1 MHHALRRTAVIF
13 ASSAVVLAGAP
24 LLDSAFADTAL
35 TQSSVTPTNA
45 QTVKNSHPTISASY
59 TDNAVAAN
67 LDPSSTIT
75 VSKGAASIGC
85 TSVVSGN
92 SITCNY
98 SGLLTAGSYSIVI
111 HAVEAA
117 NTAKTADNTTTFTV
131 NVPTRVALNTTPG
144 ENSRVQSFSSVIVNF
159 DQAIDDQHST
169 ISVQQIADKQ
179 PDGSYLP
186 ANHTPLTNAADSPS
200 FPNDGQTVTM
210 QPNNT
215 ATEIKF
221 TPSAAPVSKG
231 IYRVTVDVFGTNG
244 TSQPQTTPA
253 TENANAE
260 TQDSYTFTMD
270 DPLPPPPPPP
280 GATNLA
286 ESPDP
291 VTKANQT
298 SVTFS
303 GNAVPGNT
311 ITVDVANGATHV
323 NNAGSSNGGPLTVTN
338 ASCSSSTS
346 CAWSKTFDLTSLAD
360 GTLTWTATETAP
372 ANSTSYTG
380 STPATGPPF
389 LKDTTPPASPSVA
402 GSFSPSNSTTLHV
415 TGGSD
420 STVDHYTLDIH
431 DATTPTNHTIPQ
443 ITLDKSANGGVA
455 ANGTFVKDVD
465 VSTLDDGNITMSLIA
480 FDQYGNHTATA
491 VTGTATKAVGLVL
504 DFDDSFFKQQN
515 SDTPSFP
522 VVLARSGHPVQ
533 KLSQIA
539 IEFSNPIEL
548 TRTDNG
554 TVDPQNT
561 NANDPLF
568 VEVLPSGD
576 GNTFAGTRSVD
587 PNDPRRLLVTP
598 PAGLAD
604 GTYKLKIQAFQ
615 KGKCSPYNSDPMPVG
630 SGSVPTCPSQWNYND
645 FVKVPNTTDPFTFTV
660 DSQAPAAP
668 VITTIPAGT
677 IDGSNVGDVEI
688 KVTGEPGSTV
698 TLTAKSSGGGSVL
711 VLNQGQP
718 VTLGDDG
725 KGTDDEDNS
734 ALAVLPD
741 GTLTITGTPTDT
753 AGNTGT
759 AGTGTVTLAA
769 RPSIPR
775 SLAVSQTDSSFTLH
789 WAAPSYD
796 GYAPPPTGSATSHLT
811 GYRYTYQDT
820 TAGAVD
826 TAVHTVSVDN
836 PGATSATQTA
846 LLAGHS
852 YAVTLCAL
860 NNISGPCNTVSTTAM
875 PAYFTGLT
883 AKVSKALVVYGNPI
897 TLSGR
902 LTRTDIGAGI
912 ANEPLKVTPHYDN
925 GTTGTVLHVTTN
937 SLGNWSLTIAKP
949 SKNALYVVTFN
960 DTHADPT
967 YQPSNASV
975 RSLVA
980 VSLRIDKVTWK
991 STSHTAPITVIGHI
1005 SPNQSGRSVLIYART
1020 AAGTRYQRIGS
1031 AKISSKG
1038 TWSFT
1043 KTFGKGKFY
1052 LYATFPSQ
1060 NGNVGGSS
1068 QSVTFTRS

>member
-1 MHHALRRTAVIF
+1 MHHVLRRTAVIV

-24 LLDSAFADTAL
+24 LLNSAFADTAL

-75 VSKGAASIGC
+75 VTKSATSIGC

-92 SITCNY
+92 TITCNY

-131 NVPTRVALNTTPG
+131 NVPVIQLAAPAAGDTVAALP
-144 ENSRVQSFSSVIVNF
+144 NSGSVRTQYN
-159 DQAIDDQHST
+159 QHIDDSHST
-169 ISVQQIADKQ
+169 ITVQQIADRQ
-179 PDGSYLP
+179 PDGTYAP
-186 ANHTPLTNAADSPS
+186 ASHTPLTGTTDFTSGISGTTRTKLLTMADANQ
-200 FPNDGQTVTM
+200 NDTIV
-210 QPNNT
+210 
-215 ATEIKF
+215 F
-221 TPSAAPVSKG
+221 TPSSQPVNKG
-231 IYRVTVDVFGTNG
+231 IYQVTLDVFGTDG
-244 TSQPQTTPA
+244 AGSSTQADQPVLTAETKDVYTFILDNTPPAGA
-253 TENANAE
+253 TDLAVSPTPVTNANK
-260 TQDSYTFTMD
+260 TTISFN
-270 DPLPPPPPPP
+270 
-280 GATNLA
+280 G
-286 ESPDP
+286 
-291 VTKANQT
+291 KAK
-298 SVTFS
+298 
-303 GNAVPGNT
+303 PGNT
-311 ITVDVANGATHV
+311 ITVDVFDGGSGHK
-323 NNAGSSNGGPLTVTN
+323 NNTTPAPVPSAG
-338 ASCSSSTS
+338 CSSSTS
-346 CAWSKTFDLTSLAD
+346 CPWSVTLDLTALAD
-360 GTLTWTATETAP
+360 GTLTWKATEA
-372 ANSTSYTG
+372 SSVG
-380 STPATGPPF
+380 STQVNGPSF
-389 LKDTTPPASPSVA
+389 LKDTTAPANANVH

-415 TGGSD
+415 TGSSD

-431 DATTPTNHTIPQ
+431 DAATPTNHTIPQ
-443 ITLDKSANGGVA
+443 ITLTKAANGGVA
-455 ANGTFVKDVD
+455 SDGTFVKDVD
-465 VSTLDDGNITMSLIA
+465 VSSLDDGTITMSIVAYDAL
-480 FDQYGNHTATA
+480 GNHTAIPATGTA
-491 VTGTATKAVGLVL
+491 TSTATKAVGLVL
-504 DFDDSFFKQQN
+504 DFNDSFFKQSN

-522 VVLARSGHPVQ
+522 DVLARPSHAVQ
-533 KLSQIA
+533 HLSQVV
-539 IEFSNPIEL
+539 IEFSNPL
-548 TRTDNG
+548 TLQ
-554 TVDPQNT
+554 QNDT
-561 NANDPLF
+561 TLLPNKHSFPAPNPYF
-568 VEVLPSGD
+568 VEILPNGAD
-576 GNTFAGTRSVD
+576 GNTFGGTDVVGSDNRQ
-587 PNDPRRLLVTP
+587 LVITP

-604 GTYKLKIQAFQ
+604 GTYKLHITAYQGPNPCEFDSTPAP
-615 KGKCSPYNSDPMPVG
+615 GPAETESSDC
-630 SGSVPTCPSQWNYND
+630 TAYND

-660 DSQAPAAP
+660 DSQAPTAP

-688 KVTGEPGSTV
+688 KVTGEPGSMV

-718 VTLGDDG
+718 VTLGNDG

-741 GTLTITGTPTDT
+741 GTLTITGTPTDA

-759 AGTGTVTLAA
+759 AGTGTVSLAA

-775 SLAVSQTDSSFTLH
+775 SLAVSQSSNSFTLH

-796 GYAPPPTGSATSHLT
+796 GYSPPPTGSAIGHLT

-826 TAVHTVSVDN
+826 TSVHTVSVDN
-836 PGATSATQTA
+836 PSATSATQSA
-846 LLAGHS
+846 LLVGHS
-852 YAVTLCAL
+852 YVVTLCAV
-860 NNISGPCNTVSTTAM
+860 NNISGPCNTVSTTAR

-902 LTRTDIGAGI
+902 LTRTDIGAGV
-912 ANEPLKVTPHYDN
+912 ANKSLKVTPHYDN
-925 GTTGTVLHVTTN
+925 GTTGTVLHPTTN

-960 DTHADPT
+960 DTHADAT

-980 VSLRIDKVTWK
+980 VSLRIDKVTWN
-991 STSHTAPITVIGHI
+991 STSHTAPITVLGHI
-1005 SPNQSGRSVLIYART
+1005 SPNQSGRSVLIYARS

-1043 KTFGKGKFY
+1043 KTFGAGKFY

-1068 QSVTFTRS
+1068 QSVNFTRS